1 MTTSISPWIPCG
13 LALGSVILCLILL
26 VLMPDPPKSP
36 HNPHH
41 VPSPEAESS
50 ETSELSPKT
59 STASTLFAAL
69 SNPKV
74 LLTIPV
80 FLIGIYRYTI
90 LNILIPYASIRFHR
104 FIYTG
109 ALYYTETAIVNI
121 ILFLFLIPNVTSH
134 IRGKYNIR
142 PEAIDLFLVR
152 MSTSLMSVGALFIGL
167 APSANLIPVGT
178 LVFPLWSV
186 SRSPSP
192 SPHMRL

>member
-1 MTTSISPWIPCG
+1 MTTSISPWIPCS

-26 VLMPDPPKSP
+26 VFIADPRKLP
-36 HNPHH
+36 HTPHH
-41 VPSPEAESS
+41 ISSPEPESS
-50 ETSELSPKT
+50 ETLQLSAKS
-59 STASTLFAAL
+59 STVTTLFSAI
-69 SNPKV
+69 SNPKI

-90 LNILIPYASIRFHR
+90 LNILIPYASIRFHT
-104 FIYTG
+104 FIYSG

-134 IRGKYNIR
+134 VRGKYNIR

-167 APSANLIPVGT
+167 APSAHLIPIGT
-178 LVFPLWSV
+178 LVTLLF
-186 SRSPSP
+186 
-192 SPHMRL
+192 